1 MKWRIL
7 LALVAL
13 YFHLTIQ
20 NGNKAGIDDRNIGS
34 DIYSTAAASRTNTPL
49 DTSMCSNKSNI
60 GIWPLYCCSYR
71 LLAILITDRPGI
83 NCKSTQPEVT
93 TTTTGPNRD
102 TVNEVRKI
110 T

>member
-13 YFHLTIQ
+13 YFHLTTQ
-20 NGNKAGIDDRNIGS
+20 DGNKAGIDDHNIGS
-34 DIYSTAAASRTNTPL
+34 DTYSTAAGSRTRTSTRP
-49 DTSMCSNKSNI
+49 DTSMSSNNSNI
-60 GIWPLYCCSYR
+60 C
-71 LLAILITDRPGI
+71 ITGKSGI
-83 NCKSTQPEVT
+83 NCNPTKPEVT
-93 TTTTGPNRD
+93 TTTTGPNRV